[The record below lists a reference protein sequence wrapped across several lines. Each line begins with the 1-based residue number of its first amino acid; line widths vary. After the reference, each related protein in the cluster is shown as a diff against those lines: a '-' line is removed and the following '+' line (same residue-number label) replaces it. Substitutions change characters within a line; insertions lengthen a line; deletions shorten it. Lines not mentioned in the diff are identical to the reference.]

1 MGWVSVWDGRVC
13 DVGMWRVS
21 VWGGRVC
28 GVGMWRVCVGW
39 ASVWC
44 RDVEGEGWQPL
55 QAGVDN
61 S

>member
-1 MGWVSVWDGRVC
+1 MGWASVWCR
-13 DVGMWRVS
+13 DVEGE
-21 VWGGRVC
+21 
-28 GVGMWRVCVGW
+28 CVGW
-39 ASVWC
+39 VSVWC

>member
-1 MGWVSVWDGRVC
+1 M
-13 DVGMWRVS
+13 
-21 VWGGRVC
+21 C
-28 GVGMWRVCVGW
+28 GVGESVGW
-39 ASVWC
+39 VSVWC

>member
-1 MGWVSVWDGRVC
+1 M
-13 DVGMWRVS
+13 
-21 VWGGRVC
+21 C
-28 GVGMWRVCVGW
+28 GVGGCVGW
-39 ASVWC
+39 ASVWCRDVEGECVGWVSVWC